1 LYDVSAAYMNGLS
14 TLMKYKQELRAAGIG
29 GSGQGSGRKRKY
41 IDYGKEIPFEKTGI
55 LQIFCENVTIILASN
70 PFIANICY
78 DLFLAVPVG
87 YYDVSG
93 EDARASRDENS
104 TEFVGKVHN
113 CSFLPCI
120 RLITCKMSVAHCRFG
135 RKMER

>member
-1 LYDVSAAYMNGLS
+1 MKSFHCKYLLYAV
-14 TLMKYKQELRAAGIG
+14 
-29 GSGQGSGRKRKY
+29 
-41 IDYGKEIPFEKTGI
+41 
-55 LQIFCENVTIILASN
+55 
-70 PFIANICY
+70 
-78 DLFLAVPVG
+78 FLAVPVG

-104 TEFVGKVHN
+104 TEFVGKVYI
-113 CSFLPCI
+113 CSFSLCI